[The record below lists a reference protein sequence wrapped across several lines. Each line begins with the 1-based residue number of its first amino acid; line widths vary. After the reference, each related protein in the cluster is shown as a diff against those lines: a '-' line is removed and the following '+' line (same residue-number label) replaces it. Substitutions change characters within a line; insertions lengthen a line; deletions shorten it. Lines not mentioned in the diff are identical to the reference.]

1 MNLIYKWDPILDIK
15 IMCTVITLL
24 NPLKDTLLTIG
35 LYFGSILLLHPKPWS
50 PFLHSLSSPRNK

>member
-35 LYFGSILLLHPKPWS
+35 LYFGSILLLHPKP
-50 PFLHSLSSPRNK
+50 